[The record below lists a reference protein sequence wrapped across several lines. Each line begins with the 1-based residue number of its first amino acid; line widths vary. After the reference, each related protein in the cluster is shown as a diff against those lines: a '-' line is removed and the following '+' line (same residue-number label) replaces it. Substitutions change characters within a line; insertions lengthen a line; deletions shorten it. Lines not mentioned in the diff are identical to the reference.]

1 MSRTK
6 LLDGKLTAEEK
17 IVAEYIDANAS
28 DILVEKINNSD
39 KGMSDCWS
47 FIVKQAKDKAGKHD
61 AVGVAAMEVFGWAI
75 HYFEEDSI
83 KKGDTPKI
91 EAKVETVK
99 EDNVAAVAKEPIKIV
114 KVEKKP
120 KEPKSDMLPGQMTIF
135 ELMGM
140 NNGT

>member
-6 LLDGKLTAEEK
+6 LLEGTLTAEER

-28 DILVEKINNSD
+28 EMLVKKINKSN
-39 KGMSDCWS
+39 KGISDCWN
-47 FIVKQAKDKAGKHD
+47 FIISQAKAKAGKNK
-61 AVGVAAMEVFGWAI
+61 AVGVADSEVFGWAI

-99 EDNVAAVAKEPIKIV
+99 EDKVAAVAKEPVKIV

>member
-6 LLDGKLTAEEK
+6 LLEGTLTAEER

-28 DILVEKINNSD
+28 DILVEKINKSN
-39 KGMSDCWS
+39 KGISDCWS
-47 FIVKQAKDKAGKHD
+47 FIISQAKAKAGKNK
-61 AVGVAAMEVFGWAI
+61 AVGVADMEVFGWAI

>member
-6 LLDGKLTAEEK
+6 LLNGTLTAEER

-28 DILVEKINNSD
+28 DILVNKINKSN
-39 KGMSDCWS
+39 KGMSDCWN
-47 FIVKQAKDKAGKHD
+47 FILNQAHEKAGKNK
-61 AVGVAAMEVFGWAI
+61 AVGVADMEVFGWAI

-91 EAKVETVK
+91 EAKVETS
-99 EDNVAAVAKEPIKIV
+99 KEPIQIV

-120 KEPKSDMLPGQMTIF
+120 KPEQKKPKDDMLPGQMTIF

>member
-6 LLDGKLTAEEK
+6 LLEGTLTAEER

-28 DILVEKINNSD
+28 EVLVEKINKSN
-39 KGMSDCWS
+39 KGISDCWS
-47 FIVKQAKDKAGKHD
+47 FIISRAKAKAGKNK
-61 AVGVAAMEVFGWAI
+61 AVGVADSEVFGWAI

-91 EAKVETVK
+91 EAKVKTVK
-99 EDNVAAVAKEPIKIV
+99 EDKVAAVAKEPVKIV

-120 KEPKSDMLPGQMTIF
+120 KVPKSDMLPGQMTILDF
-135 ELMGM
+135 LGG
-140 NNGT
+140 N

>member
-6 LLDGKLTAEEK
+6 LLDGKLTAEER

-28 DILVEKINNSD
+28 EVLVEKINKSD
-39 KGMSDCWS
+39 KGISDCWS
-47 FIVKQAKDKAGKHD
+47 FIVKQAKEKAGKHD
-61 AVGVAAMEVFGWAI
+61 AVGVADMEVFGWAI

-83 KKGDTPKI
+83 KKGDAPKI
-91 EAKVETVK
+91 EAKVETT
-99 EDNVAAVAKEPIKIV
+99 KEPIQIV

-120 KEPKSDMLPGQMTIF
+120 KAEPKKPKDDMLPGQMTIF
-135 ELMGM
+135 ELMGA

>member
-28 DILVEKINNSD
+28 DILVEKINKSD

-47 FIVKQAKDKAGKHD
+47 FIVKQAKEKAGKNR
-61 AVGVAAMEVFGWAI
+61 AVGVADIEVFGWAI

-91 EAKVETVK
+91 EAKVETT
-99 EDNVAAVAKEPIKIV
+99 KEPIKIV

-120 KEPKSDMLPGQMTIF
+120 KEEKKPKDDMLPGQMTIF

>member
-6 LLDGKLTAEEK
+6 LLEGTLTAEER

-28 DILVEKINNSD
+28 EVLVNKINKSN
-39 KGMSDCWS
+39 KGMSDCWN
-47 FIVKQAKDKAGKHD
+47 FIISQAKAKAGKNK
-61 AVGVAAMEVFGWAI
+61 AVGVADSEVFGWAI

>member
-6 LLDGKLTAEEK
+6 LLEGTLTAEER

-28 DILVEKINNSD
+28 EVLVKKINKSN
-39 KGMSDCWS
+39 KGISDCWN
-47 FIVKQAKDKAGKHD
+47 FIISQAKAKAGKNK
-61 AVGVAAMEVFGWAI
+61 AVGVADSEVFGWAI

-99 EDNVAAVAKEPIKIV
+99 EDKVAAVAKEPVKIV

-120 KEPKSDMLPGQMTIF
+120 KEPKSDMIPGQMTILDF
-135 ELMGM
+135 LGG
-140 NNGT
+140 N

>member
-28 DILVEKINNSD
+28 DVLVEKINKSD
-39 KGMSDCWS
+39 KGIKDCWS
-47 FIVKQAKDKAGKHD
+47 FIVNKAKAKAKGSR
-61 AVGVAAMEVFGWAI
+61 AVGVADIEVFGWAI

-83 KKGDTPKI
+83 KKGDIPKE

-99 EDNVAAVAKEPIKIV
+99 EDNVAAVAKEPVKIV

-120 KEPKSDMLPGQMTIF
+120 KEPKSDMFPGQMTILDF
-135 ELMGM
+135 LGG
-140 NNGT
+140 N

>member
-6 LLDGKLTAEEK
+6 LLVGTLTAEER

-28 DILVEKINNSD
+28 EVLVKKINKSN

-47 FIVKQAKDKAGKHD
+47 FIISQAKAKAGNNK
-61 AVGVAAMEVFGWAI
+61 AVGVADMEVFGWAI

-91 EAKVETVK
+91 EAKVETT
-99 EDNVAAVAKEPIKIV
+99 KEPIKIV

-120 KEPKSDMLPGQMTIF
+120 KEEKKPKDDMLPGQMTIF

>member
-6 LLDGKLTAEEK
+6 LLEGKLTAEER

-28 DILVEKINNSD
+28 DILVEKINKSD
-39 KGMSDCWS
+39 KGISDCWS
-47 FIVKQAKDKAGKHD
+47 FIVKQAKEKAGKNR
-61 AVGVAAMEVFGWAI
+61 AVGVADMEVFGWAI

-91 EAKVETVK
+91 EAKVETT
-99 EDNVAAVAKEPIKIV
+99 KEPIKIV

-120 KEPKSDMLPGQMTIF
+120 KDDMLPGQMTIF